1 VYGLH
6 TIMSEFSAD
15 CRESAKKLFSKV
27 ELINLARKSDYMGA
41 VVTAPPAWV
50 RPTETSVLDSPQY
63 VEYVTTAHKKYET
76 AEGAKQLAVTR
87 DGTTVN
93 AGMPSEGN
101 TPVTL
106 THKRLGAGP
115 SIQTAGLSP
124 YGGPVPPYP
133 LSPAMSR
140 ASHSPLPPRPQ
151 SVSPPPVHLRGLAPT
166 GPHSGNMHGNMHMH
180 GMQAPSAAQH
190 GYMQQPYGAPPS
202 LTIAPPVQYPSAYAY
217 NQVPGSPMMSYGAPM
232 YSPHQQQ
239 YSGQVSP
246 PTQSMYMGA
255 PPVSPHMP
263 MQHTA
268 YSDSR
273 GYDRPYPDY
282 DPRMQQR
289 QMYTNV
295 PPPQHQQSSWGQHPQ
310 HTQQPQQQAYHHQ
323 QYTAPPAPYPGS
335 DPRMQRAGAPY
346 GYDAAQYGAD
356 RRYPTG
362 PNHSPAMP
370 QHKTQQPQLSQHQ
383 HQQQQQHQQYE
394 HTAVQRHAV
403 DPLPLPNQG
412 LQLQGERGAVSMPG
426 SARVSHSSS
435 GSGSGSAQLAAASLP
450 GSARLSGDPTPRT
463 QDQQDSYAATVSARY
478 TAPASM
484 EDRSFSR
491 GADGD
496 AYGRSVH
503 SLEDRYA
510 AGQMSARFAERT
522 QEMGNVRTP
531 PPSESR
537 YVPSLQLTSGS
548 LTARPTDKVRF
559 SDEERHHSGSV
570 SARYPSMEDR
580 YAPSAGA
587 VQARQPLSQASAQGL
602 QVPRLDLNLRNGAG
616 NGDRAAALGLQ
627 LDLQP
632 RFAEDRYALSQNDPI
647 VDFTAP
653 PNSARL
659 SSATPVQAA
668 VSKGDLSARRNSG
681 TGSGDLSARRGSGS
695 NNELTL
701 ETSPRD
707 LGYSAVGGPVSQP
720 VKSHKS
726 PVVPLIPL
734 ENISGFQQGS
744 SSSSA
749 SSSDYGNPMQSDRS
763 SIYMSTSRSE
773 ALLDTGRSVPGGA
786 VNHGVGGLNTTAPPS
801 SRSTATHAGL
811 HGAYGHSAVSMPNTS
826 RTTEFATS
834 HNHDASD
841 DLRGSYFGHGAGLAG
856 LSLSSR
862 QADDTMDTP
871 GRTAPLT
878 EQNLAEAQP
887 TNRLGY
893 MGLEDLRATRRGFP
907 LPTIRSAAAS
917 SNGSQGRSG
926 SELDLL
932 LDRINGDPFSGQA
945 LNSARSS
952 GRNSNTSMLSPDI
965 QEYGA
970 SATVLSPRQL
980 TPRLLTPRR
989 EPVLDSI
996 SECAGEA
1003 AAEEANI
1010 QQALKLAGSRE
1021 ASGLGVLS
1029 ASSSDTAT
1037 HGGRMNSLGSLGSG
1051 STDAFVHK
1059 LADSQAGME

>member
-63 VEYVTTAHKKYET
+63 VEYVSTAHKKYET

-87 DGTTVN
+87 EGSAVN

-151 SVSPPPVHLRGLAPT
+151 SASPPPVHLRGLAPP
-166 GPHSGNMHGNMHMH
+166 GPHSGSMHGNTHMH
-180 GMQAPSAAQH
+180 GMQAPPAAQH

-232 YSPHQQQ
+232 YSPHHQQ

-246 PTQSMYMGA
+246 STQSMYMGA

-268 YSDSR
+268 YPDSR

-289 QMYTNV
+289 QMYPNV

-310 HTQQPQQQAYHHQ
+310 HAQQQPQLQQQAYHHQ
-323 QYTAPPAPYPGS
+323 QYPAPPAPYPSS
-335 DPRMQRAGAPY
+335 DPRMQRGGASY
-346 GYDAAQYGAD
+346 GYDAAPYGAD
-356 RRYPTG
+356 RRYPAG

-383 HQQQQQHQQYE
+383 QHQQHHQYE

-412 LQLQGERGAVSMPG
+412 MQLSGERGALSMPG

-435 GSGSGSAQLAAASLP
+435 GSGSGTARLAAASLP
-450 GSARLSGDPTPRT
+450 GSAHLSGDPTPRT

-478 TAPASM
+478 TAPPSM
-484 EDRSFSR
+484 EDRAFSR
-491 GADGD
+491 GAESDGY
-496 AYGRSVH
+496 ARSVP

-559 SDEERHHSGSV
+559 SDEEHHHSGSV

-580 YAPSAGA
+580 YASSNASNA
-587 VQARQPLSQASAQGL
+587 MQAQARQPLSQASAQGL
-602 QVPRLDLNLRNGAG
+602 QVPRLDLNLRSGTG

-786 VNHGVGGLNTTAPPS
+786 VNHGVGGQNTTAPPS

-834 HNHDASD
+834 HSHDASD
-841 DLRGSYFGHGAGLAG
+841 DMRGGYFGHGAGLAG

-1010 QQALKLAGSRE
+1010 QQALKLACAQAPGP
-1021 ASGLGVLS
+1021 
-1029 ASSSDTAT
+1029 
-1037 HGGRMNSLGSLGSG
+1037 
-1051 STDAFVHK
+1051 DAFVHK
-1059 LADSQAGME
+1059 FADAQAGME